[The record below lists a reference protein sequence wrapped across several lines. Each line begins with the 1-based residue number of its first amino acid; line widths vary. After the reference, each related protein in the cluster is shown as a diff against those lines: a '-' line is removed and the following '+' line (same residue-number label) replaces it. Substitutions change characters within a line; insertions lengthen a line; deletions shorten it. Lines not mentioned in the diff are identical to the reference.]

1 MKISV
6 ITTFYNGNAYM
17 ADYQKMMIANEEKLK
32 EANAKSGSEYSMEVI
47 IINDSPKERVALHA
61 IYASKKNWFVY
72 NNETNLGIHGSRVK
86 GLSYASGDY
95 IVFLDQDDQLSND
108 ALLTFLQMATH
119 NANKV
124 IVSNCNFQTQNGTNL
139 LYRTDYQ
146 KQRVG
151 DYDVYLCVGTQI
163 VSPGQCAIPKALI
176 PDVWK
181 ENILHHNG
189 ADDYFLWILLL
200 GMGIGFCYV
209 DMPLYTHVYTGE
221 NISNATEQT
230 DVSTYEFLPYLR
242 SCGFVGSEE
251 VDLLERMIR
260 YKAAFRKGNLLK
272 KGILSLQNLDIFVNN
287 LIFKKK
293 SKTPYG
299 FNR

>member
-32 EANAKSGSEYSMEVI
+32 EANAKSGSDYSMEVI

-72 NNETNLGIHGSRVK
+72 NNETNLGIHGSRVR
-86 GLSYASGDY
+86 GLSCATGDY
-95 IVFLDQDDQLSND
+95 IVFLDQDDRLSDD
-108 ALLTFLQMATH
+108 ALLTFLQMASH
-119 NANKV
+119 NENKV
-124 IVSNCNFQTQNGTNL
+124 IVSNCNFQTKTGTNL

-146 KQRVG
+146 KERVG
-151 DYDVYLCVGTQI
+151 SYDVYLCVGTQI
-163 VSPGQCAIPKALI
+163 VSPGQCAVPRVLI
-176 PDVWK
+176 PDAWK
-181 ENILHHNG
+181 NNILKSNG
-189 ADDYFLWILLL
+189 ADDYFLWLLLL
-200 GMGIGFCYV
+200 GMGIGFSYV

-230 DVSTYEFLPYLR
+230 DASIYEFLPYLR
-242 SCGFVGSEE
+242 SSGLVGDDE

-260 YKAAFRKGNLLK
+260 YKAAFRKGNLFK
-272 KGILSLQNLDIFVNN
+272 KGILSIQNLDIFINN